1 MMQVLAN
8 RGKVSNRL
16 ALAIVAIGS
25 LAIGWMVAQGYFLWL
40 GALGFA
46 AALAFCL
53 VRPIWASSLVLSF
66 AFINPSLLP
75 PVMELGQFTVR
86 YVDGAA
92 FLLIVAIFLRLLVQR
107 YTVFE
112 QEWWVIFK
120 PLFPFLTY
128 IGLSLGLVWIYV
140 PDVLSASIA
149 SYARLMITILT
160 GLLVCISIK
169 EEKDLRFITKVIVML
184 AVASITIGS
193 WEALIVP
200 RKEMVIVSRY
210 GGFLGYNT
218 FGLVAG
224 LLVLWS
230 IIIYANRKPLLL
242 WVIPLS
248 SGLLGLFL
256 SKSVSSILATV
267 GGVLFF
273 QAIFARKGLP
283 QSTKVLKLVLGVIIG
298 LVFTIWVMWLLR
310 PADLIGFVNLSG
322 GSWTQRLMIAYA
334 AFQIFF
340 AHPIFGVGWQASSTK
355 AVISDPF
362 LNKTLMQVFSQLPT
376 HYFFLEHST
385 SLHNMYLQFLAELGI
400 VGFSFFVYGVT
411 RITRIVANILKD
423 VPPQSPFRQLSLF
436 CIMGLIYLLIWWN
449 TNPLYG
455 GQTESMLAVGFLSLL
470 AALWKLQRQATN
482 TRGSR
487 NMDLPYKVPKKVKH
501 QA

>member
-8 RGKVSNRL
+8 RRKVSNWL
-16 ALAIVAIGS
+16 ALAIVAIVR
-25 LAIGWMVAQGYFLWL
+25 WMVAQGYFLWL

-46 AALAFCL
+46 AASAFCL

-75 PVMELGQFTVR
+75 PVMELGEFTVR
-86 YVDGAA
+86 YVDGAT
-92 FLLIVAIFLRLLVQR
+92 FLLIATIFLRLLVQR

-120 PLFPFLTY
+120 PSFPFLTY

-149 SYARLMITILT
+149 SYVRLMITILT
-160 GLLVCISIK
+160 GLLICISIK
-169 EEKDLRFITKVIVML
+169 EEKDLRFITKVILML

-200 RKEMVIVSRY
+200 RKEMVIISRY
-210 GGFLGYNT
+210 GGILGYNT

-230 IIIYANRKPLLL
+230 IIAYANRKPLLL

-256 SKSVSSILATV
+256 SKSASSILATV

-273 QAIFARKGLP
+273 QAIFARKFLP

-322 GSWTQRLMIAYA
+322 GSWAQRLMIAYA

-340 AHPIFGVGWQASSTK
+340 AHPIFGVGWQASSTE
-355 AVISDPF
+355 AVIGNPA
-362 LNKTLMQVFSQLPT
+362 LNEELMRVFSQLPR
-376 HYFFLEHST
+376 HYFFVERPT

-400 VGFSFFVYGVT
+400 IGFLLFTYGVI
-411 RITRIVANILKD
+411 RISKVVLKILGEI
-423 VPPQSPFRQLSLF
+423 PPQYPFRQLVLF
-436 CIMGLIYLLIWWN
+436 CAMGLIYLLIWWN

-482 TRGSR
+482 TKDSR
-487 NMDLPYKVPKKVKH
+487 TMDLPYKVPKRVKH
-501 QA
+501 QV

>member
-8 RGKVSNRL
+8 RRKVSNWL
-16 ALAIVAIGS
+16 ALAIVAIVR
-25 LAIGWMVAQGYFLWL
+25 WMVGQGYFLWL

-46 AALAFCL
+46 AASAFCL

-75 PVMELGQFTVR
+75 PVMELGEFTVR
-86 YVDGAA
+86 YVDGAT
-92 FLLIVAIFLRLLVQR
+92 FLLIATIFLRLLVQR

-120 PLFPFLTY
+120 PSFPFLTY

-149 SYARLMITILT
+149 SYVRLMITILT
-160 GLLVCISIK
+160 GLLICISIK
-169 EEKDLRFITKVIVML
+169 EEKDLRFITKVILML

-200 RKEMVIVSRY
+200 RKEMVIISRY
-210 GGFLGYNT
+210 GGILGYNT

-230 IIIYANRKPLLL
+230 IIAYANRKPLLL

-256 SKSVSSILATV
+256 SKSASSILATV

-273 QAIFARKGLP
+273 QAIFARKALP
-283 QSTKVLKLVLGVIIG
+283 QSTKVLKLVLGAIIG

-322 GSWTQRLMIAYA
+322 GSWAQRLMIAYA

-340 AHPIFGVGWQASSTK
+340 AHPIFGVGWQASSTE
-355 AVISDPF
+355 AVIGNPA
-362 LNKTLMQVFSQLPT
+362 LNEELMRVFSQLPR
-376 HYFFLEHST
+376 HYFFVERPT

-400 VGFSFFVYGVT
+400 IGFLLFTYGVI
-411 RITRIVANILKD
+411 RISKVVLKILGEI
-423 VPPQSPFRQLSLF
+423 PPQYPFRQLVLF
-436 CIMGLIYLLIWWN
+436 CAMGLIYLLIWWN

-482 TRGSR
+482 TKDSR
-487 NMDLPYKVPKKVKH
+487 TMDLPYKVPKRVKH
-501 QA
+501 QV

>member
-1 MMQVLAN
+1 
-8 RGKVSNRL
+8 
-16 ALAIVAIGS
+16 
-25 LAIGWMVAQGYFLWL
+25 
-40 GALGFA
+40 
-46 AALAFCL
+46 
-53 VRPIWASSLVLSF
+53 
-66 AFINPSLLP
+66 
-75 PVMELGQFTVR
+75 
-86 YVDGAA
+86 
-92 FLLIVAIFLRLLVQR
+92 
-107 YTVFE
+107 
-112 QEWWVIFK
+112 
-120 PLFPFLTY
+120 
-128 IGLSLGLVWIYV
+128 V

-149 SYARLMITILT
+149 SYVRLMITILT
-160 GLLVCISIK
+160 GLLICISIK

-200 RKEMVIVSRY
+200 RKEMVIISRY
-210 GGFLGYNT
+210 GGILGYNT

-230 IIIYANRKPLLL
+230 IIAYANRKPLLL

-256 SKSVSSILATV
+256 SKSASSILATV

-273 QAIFARKGLP
+273 QAIFARKALP
-283 QSTKVLKLVLGVIIG
+283 QSTKVLKLVLGAIIG

-322 GSWTQRLMIAYA
+322 GSWAQRLMIAYA

-340 AHPIFGVGWQASSTK
+340 AHPIFGVGWQASSTE
-355 AVISDPF
+355 AVIGNPA
-362 LNKTLMQVFSQLPT
+362 LNEELMRVFSQLPR
-376 HYFFLEHST
+376 HYFFVERPT

-400 VGFSFFVYGVT
+400 IGFLLFTYGVI
-411 RITRIVANILKD
+411 RISKVVLKILGEI
-423 VPPQSPFRQLSLF
+423 PPQYPFRQLALF
-436 CIMGLIYLLIWWN
+436 CAMGLIYLLIWWN

-482 TRGSR
+482 TKDSR
-487 NMDLPYKVPKKVKH
+487 TMDLPYKVPKRVKH
-501 QA
+501 QV

>member
-8 RGKVSNRL
+8 RRKVSNWL
-16 ALAIVAIGS
+16 ALAIVAIVR
-25 LAIGWMVAQGYFLWL
+25 WMVAQGYFLWL

-75 PVMELGQFTVR
+75 PVMELGEFTVR
-86 YVDGAA
+86 YVDGAT
-92 FLLIVAIFLRLLVQR
+92 FLLIATIFLRLLVQR

-149 SYARLMITILT
+149 SYVRLMITILT
-160 GLLVCISIK
+160 GLLICISIK

-200 RKEMVIVSRY
+200 RKEMVIISRY
-210 GGFLGYNT
+210 GGILGYNT

-230 IIIYANRKPLLL
+230 IIAYANRKPLLL

-256 SKSVSSILATV
+256 SKSASSILATV

-273 QAIFARKGLP
+273 QAIFARKALP
-283 QSTKVLKLVLGVIIG
+283 QSTKVLKLVLGAIIG
-298 LVFTIWVMWLLR
+298 LVFTIWVMWLLK
-310 PADLIGFVNLSG
+310 PAPPV
-322 GSWTQRLMIAYA
+322 
-334 AFQIFF
+334 
-340 AHPIFGVGWQASSTK
+340 
-355 AVISDPF
+355 
-362 LNKTLMQVFSQLPT
+362 
-376 HYFFLEHST
+376 T
-385 SLHNMYLQFLAELGI
+385 S
-400 VGFSFFVYGVT
+400 T
-411 RITRIVANILKD
+411 RITHHPSSA
-423 VPPQSPFRQLSLF
+423 
-436 CIMGLIYLLIWWN
+436 
-449 TNPLYG
+449 G
-455 GQTESMLAVGFLSLL
+455 GKCT
-470 AALWKLQRQATN
+470 T
-482 TRGSR
+482 
-487 NMDLPYKVPKKVKH
+487 LPVSIDR
-501 QA
+501 